1 MTASPHHSCLLN
13 QFLGVLK
20 KVLWPVLVKIPS
32 GFSITARFWSWPNS
46 PNPNVPFQWL
56 NCQILAFPIVP
67 ELPLLRTCCTNVI
80 QVISTPFLI
89 ILVCYWQQILDSLP
103 LPLTCPAAPQF
114 ESKAAH
120 LKNNVRSSF
129 GKGKKKFWVKKE
141 DYIFIYSCIRMWPLI
156 YRLKIK
162 TMKLRS
168 CTDSVKSS
176 SRMYFLSFTFVLIYT
191 M

>member
-1 MTASPHHSCLLN
+1 MTASPRHSCLLN

-120 LKNNVRSSF
+120 LKKQCTIFLWQR
-129 GKGKKKFWVKKE
+129 KKKVLSKE
-141 DYIFIYSCIRMWPLI
+141 RGLHFYIFLHTHVTFN
-156 YRLKIK
+156 LQ
-162 TMKLRS
+162 
-168 CTDSVKSS
+168 VKDKD
-176 SRMYFLSFTFVLIYT
+176 YEAAFLYW
-191 M
+191 